1 MMARCTHWL
10 ILPLLSG
17 LACGGAQFRGGYT
30 TRESQPPAAKK
41 LAAFVPGH
49 CEDAAH
55 EDLAPR
61 IASVEIVETESGR
74 TLLFEHR
81 QGHDLLI
88 AENHFD
94 AGPLWVF
101 QVVVKA
107 ENLVRE
113 WRIPRSFGATGTL
126 VVGREIAEARRG
138 EGFEAGLAS
147 TYLSCSL
154 VPESSVLPRG
164 STNPVP

>member
-1 MMARCTHWL
+1 MSAARALLLASACAASACSGA
-10 ILPLLSG
+10 PL
-17 LACGGAQFRGGYT
+17 RGGYT
-30 TRESQPPAAKK
+30 AQGSHPPQVKT

-55 EDLAPR
+55 RDLAPR
-61 IASVEIVETESGR
+61 VASVEIVETPTGR
-74 TLLFEHR
+74 TMLFERR
-81 QGHDLLI
+81 QGYDLLI

-94 AGPLWVF
+94 DGAFWVF

-113 WRIPRSFGATGTL
+113 WRIPRSAGATGTL
-126 VVGREIAEARRG
+126 LVGRELEEVAHAEHFQAQ
-138 EGFEAGLAS
+138 LAS
-147 TYLSCSL
+147 TNLSCSL
-154 VPESSVLPRG
+154 VPQTSDLPRG

>member
-1 MMARCTHWL
+1 MSAARALL
-10 ILPLLSG
+10 IAGACALV
-17 LACGGAQFRGGYT
+17 ACGGAPVHGGYT
-30 TRESQPPAAKK
+30 SRDTRPAQLKTI
-41 LAAFVPGH
+41 AAFVPGH

-55 EDLAPR
+55 ADLAPR
-61 IASVEIVETESGR
+61 IASVEIVETSTGQ

-81 QGHDLLI
+81 QGHDLLV

-94 AGPLWVF
+94 DGAQWVF

-113 WRIPRSFGATGTL
+113 WRIPRSAGATGSL
-126 VVGREIAEARRG
+126 LVGREIAEVTGA
-138 EGFEAGLAS
+138 EHFQAKVAS
-147 TYLSCSL
+147 TVLSCSL
-154 VPESSVLPRG
+154 VPETSDLPRG

>member
-1 MMARCTHWL
+1 MSRACALLIASACTVSACSGA
-10 ILPLLSG
+10 PL
-17 LACGGAQFRGGYT
+17 RGGYT
-30 TRESQPPAAKK
+30 AQDTRPAQVKT

-55 EDLAPR
+55 ADLAPR
-61 IASVEIVETESGR
+61 AASVEVVETPTGR

-94 AGPLWVF
+94 DGALWVF

-113 WRIPRSFGATGTL
+113 WRIPRSAGATGTL
-126 VVGREIAEARRG
+126 LVGRELVEVAHADH
-138 EGFEAGLAS
+138 FQAKLAS
-147 TYLSCSL
+147 AVLSCSL
-154 VPESSVLPRG
+154 VPESSDLPRG

>member
-1 MMARCTHWL
+1 MRAARA
-10 ILPLLSG
+10 LLAIG
-17 LACGGAQFRGGYT
+17 ACAAIACGGAPVRGGYT
-30 TRESQPPAAKK
+30 LRDTRPAQVKT

-55 EDLAPR
+55 ADLAPR
-61 IASVEIVETESGR
+61 IASVEIVETQTGQ

-81 QGHDLLI
+81 QGHDLLV

-94 AGPLWVF
+94 DGPLWVF
-101 QVVVKA
+101 QVVIKA

-113 WRIPRSFGATGTL
+113 WRIPRSAGATGSL
-126 VVGREIAEARRG
+126 LIGREIAEV
-138 EGFEAGLAS
+138 AGAEHFQAKVAS
-147 TYLSCSL
+147 SNLSCSL
-154 VPESSVLPRG
+154 VPETSDLPRG